1 MNDQHWDEVYTRK
14 ASDEVSWY
22 RPHLDQS
29 LKLIDEAGL
38 SPEAAII
45 DVGAGASTLV
55 DDLLDRGYR
64 RLSMLDLSER
74 ALDVAMTR
82 LGQRSGAVQWL
93 VGDVTTLPLP
103 EATFDLWHDR
113 AVFHFLTDP
122 LLRARYVEVVR
133 RALKPG
139 GRVIVATFSHEG
151 PTTCSGLE
159 VARYEEGEVHAVF
172 GDDFAPLRCL
182 PELHH
187 TPSGKPQAFLYCE
200 CRLRQ

>member
-1 MNDQHWDEVYTRK
+1 MDDHHWDEVYTRK
-14 ASDEVSWY
+14 ASTEVSWF
-22 RPHLDQS
+22 RPHLEQS

-38 SPEAAII
+38 TPEAAII

-74 ALDVAMTR
+74 ALDVSMTR
-82 LGQRSGAVQWL
+82 LGERAALVHWL
-93 VGDVTTLPLP
+93 VGDVTELPLP
-103 EATFDLWHDR
+103 EASFDLWHDR

-122 LLRARYVEVVR
+122 VVRSRYVEAVR

-139 GRVIVATFSHEG
+139 GRVIIATFSPEG
-151 PTTCSGLE
+151 PTSCSGLE
-159 VARYEEGEVHAVF
+159 VARYDEGELHAVF
-172 GDDFAPLRCL
+172 GDDFVPLRCV

-200 CRLRQ
+200 CRLRH